1 MRRNVAR
8 IGRLILA
15 AALAYLTV
23 GIVWETAFGLALG
36 PSASADTGSPWQGLL
51 SFLAWFVLPS
61 ALWPSAMSAN
71 VPGGMLVAIALLA
84 AMTALM
90 FAALARLAP
99 GVAAPTG
106 SRRSLRRRS
115 APRARAGRPRTS

>member
-8 IGRLILA
+8 AGRLLLA

-23 GIVWETAFGLALG
+23 GIIWETAFDLART
-36 PSASADTGSPWQGLL
+36 PSPTADIGSPWQGLL

-61 ALWPSAMSAN
+61 VLWPSSMSASLS
-71 VPGGMLVAIALLA
+71 GGTFVAIALFG

-90 FAALARLAP
+90 FGALTRLARA
-99 GVAAPTG
+99 VAAPTG
-106 SRRSLRRRS
+106 PRRPPRRRS
-115 APRARAGRPRTS
+115 PPRARVGTRRTN

>member
-8 IGRLILA
+8 IGRLLLA

-36 PSASADTGSPWQGLL
+36 PTANADIGSPWQGLL

-71 VPGGMLVAIALLA
+71 LPAGTLVAIALFVG
-84 AMTALM
+84 MTALM
-90 FAALARLAP
+90 FGALARLAP
-99 GVAAPTG
+99 GNAAPTG

>member
-36 PSASADTGSPWQGLL
+36 PSAGADTGSPWQGLL

-71 VPGGMLVAIALLA
+71 DGALCRDDGA
-84 AMTALM
+84 HVRS
-90 FAALARLAP
+90 ARAP
-99 GVAAPTG
+99 GTWCGCAYRIPAITPTTISTAST
-106 SRRSLRRRS
+106 SR
-115 APRARAGRPRTS
+115 